1 MKKYLF
7 LVVAMFALSLTAMA
21 SEDKPIT
28 VDKMPQKAQQFIKKH
43 FGNRQVAMAKM
54 ETDFLSKSYDVIFTN
69 GDKIELDKK
78 GEWTNIDCK
87 YSEVPVDIIPAPI
100 RDYVNKTYPGTT
112 IKQIEKERRGYD
124 VELSNGWELKFNRSF
139 QVVDMDD

>member
-7 LVVAMFALSLTAMA
+7 LVVAMFTLSLTAMA
-21 SEDKPIT
+21 IDKPTT
-28 VDKMPQKAQQFIKKH
+28 VDKMPQKAQSFIKKH

-54 ETDFLSKSYDVIFTN
+54 ETDFMSKSYDVIFTN

-78 GEWTNIDCK
+78 GDWTNIDCE
-87 YSEVPVDIIPAPI
+87 YSEVPVDIIPVPI
-100 RDYVNKTYPGTT
+100 RNYVNKTYPGTT
-112 IKQIEKERRGYD
+112 IKQIEKDRRGYD

-139 QVVDMDD
+139 QIVDMDD

>member
-1 MKKYLF
+1 MKKFLF
-7 LVVAMFALSLTAMA
+7 LVVAMFTLSLTAMA
-21 SEDKPIT
+21 IDKPTT
-28 VDKMPQKAQQFIKKH
+28 VDKMPQKAQSFIKKH
-43 FGNRQVAMAKM
+43 FGNRQVAIAKM

-78 GEWTNIDCK
+78 GDWTNIDCE

-100 RDYVNKTYPGTT
+100 RNYVNKTYPGATV
-112 IKQIEKERRGYD
+112 KQIEKDRRGYD

-139 QVVDMDD
+139 QIVDMDD

>member
-1 MKKYLF
+1 MGF
-7 LVVAMFALSLTAMA
+7 STPACRNSRA
-21 SEDKPIT
+21 SSMEDTPK
-28 VDKMPQKAQQFIKKH
+28 KAQSFVQKH
-43 FGNRQVAMAKM
+43 FADQSVAVAKM

-78 GEWTNIDCK
+78 GDWTNIDCE

-100 RDYVNKTYPGTT
+100 RNYVNKTYPGTT
-112 IKQIEKERRGYD
+112 IKQIEKNRRGYD

-139 QVVDMDD
+139 QIVDMDD